1 MYRLQKFVDVV
12 SESTLPL
19 IFKELPHVECCSM
32 KEEYSQ
38 LSEKAVKIL
47 QPVFVRQN
55 FLRTFQENNVLP
67 QTKSGS
73 RQKNL
78 AVYILKQTFKK
89 TKKPYQN
96 IKQCHFH

>member
-47 QPVFVRQN
+47 PFPTSLCKAE
-55 FLRTFQENNVLP
+55 F
-67 QTKSGS
+67 SSYIS
-73 RQKNL
+73 RK
-78 AVYILKQTFKK
+78 
-89 TKKPYQN
+89 
-96 IKQCHFH
+96 